1 MKGATF
7 SMVENTCGGPAMV
20 AFDHLELLI
29 MSSGINRLR
38 AATAKNAGALN
49 YMLPDFPFRAL
60 PTFGDH
66 LALHPISTQAMGYP
80 CNSRYLIS
88 AAASSGMLVRRSRP
102 CARFG
107 G

>member
-49 YMLPDFPFRAL
+49 YMPPDFPFRACPL
-60 PTFGDH
+60 LETICLFTPFPRKRWGIRATRD
-66 LALHPISTQAMGYP
+66 I
-80 CNSRYLIS
+80 
-88 AAASSGMLVRRSRP
+88 
-102 CARFG
+102 
-107 G
+107 

>member
-20 AFDHLELLI
+20 AFDVELLI

-49 YMLPDFPFRAL
+49 YMPPDFPFRACPL
-60 PTFGDH
+60 LETIRLFTPFPRKRWGIRATRD
-66 LALHPISTQAMGYP
+66 I
-80 CNSRYLIS
+80 
-88 AAASSGMLVRRSRP
+88 
-102 CARFG
+102 
-107 G
+107 